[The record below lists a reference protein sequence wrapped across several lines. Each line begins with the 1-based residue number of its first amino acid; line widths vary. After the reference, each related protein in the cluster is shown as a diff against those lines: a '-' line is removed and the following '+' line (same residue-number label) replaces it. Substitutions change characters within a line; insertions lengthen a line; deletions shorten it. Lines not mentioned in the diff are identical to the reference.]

1 MQAPEHGMTG
11 GKTECGESSP
21 RKLSTPNK
29 MASSVSV
36 TAPTNMNNPASTN
49 TSPASQ
55 ATINNITNN
64 KSNISHNLPPRQGSA
79 RERALHAVEYYNSNV
94 LRVRVGAGLTAR
106 SSVNERHLMNARNAY
121 QSSAAASAAA
131 ASTGAYRLHSQHSDN
146 MYRSNSSLELLH
158 NESTSNGTHSNG
170 NGLHSERSH
179 PVPGLRREYGSHGS
193 IDALASTPPKS
204 ARGTSES
211 FFAML
216 QDYRPAV
223 LGVIGTDQR
232 SPGPVEYMKGKV
244 AEPSTVKSTAVI
256 PHNPNTTV
264 NTSLNSTNPTHTQQN
279 FLNESLSEDSIDRG
293 SPKLRSKLQRLW
305 GPKQTRSMSIAHPNV
320 ITNGITEDCSI
331 ASTLSAD
338 MEERQ
343 KRRAFA
349 HYDCQSLAANLGYAA
364 KLRGLLLARRRNTT
378 TGASAASML
387 NARSSTP
394 DSAQEN
400 VEDYGDGQGN
410 ELLENCPYFRNEI
423 GGEEEREVSLT
434 RFGNNINQKNAIHRP
449 ALAYGVSILESDPND
464 ALWKDNTCPF
474 QRIQRPI
481 ESVDTGARY
490 YRKYFIGQEHQNWFG
505 MDEQLGPVAISI
517 RREKLP
523 ETPQQQS
530 ERENSNAAKDAPH
543 LIRMIVRTSELL
555 TLRGS
560 VVEESIP
567 NTRGPG
573 KPATAKDI
581 VEYVAPDVQLPSLRL
596 GVSTQQ
602 CEQQL
607 LKLDEQGLT
616 NKYKVGI
623 LYCRAGQSTE
633 EDMYNNEEAGPAFSE
648 FLQAIGKTVCLKG
661 FEHYKAGLDNKTD
674 STGTHSLYATYQD
687 CEVMFHVSTMLPFT
701 PNNRQQLLRKRHIG
715 NDIVTIV
722 FQEPGS
728 LPFTPKNIRSQ
739 FQHVFVVVRAINPLT
754 DHTQYKVSVSR
765 SKEVPVF
772 GPPIRGSGIYSKG
785 KSFTDF
791 LLAKI
796 INAEN
801 AAHRSEKFATMATR
815 TRQEYLKDLATNYIT
830 TTLIESG
837 SKFSIF
843 SAGKKKDRQRP
854 KFSGSGI
861 QRGAFCWQVILHDG
875 GQFVDAFLGISH
887 DTFVLMEEC
896 SRQIVF
902 VTPCRSILGWSTNG
916 FCIRIYHHQSE
927 CITLSLRESAE
938 RDEQLEVIER
948 LRAVTPGCGAIELN
962 LRRNQLGQLG
972 FHVQPDGVVTQVEQ
986 QGQAWSAGLR
996 QGHRLVEICKVA
1008 VATLSHDEMVDL
1020 LKTSTQV
1027 TVTVIES
1034 HKDHSPR
1041 RGCFYPQCKFNIIN
1055 YEMDYDLDEPSK
1067 KPPKHKSVT
1076 HSSHRRFER
1085 NFSPPRSSNSSGY
1098 GTGSSSRSFG
1108 AQNNEN
1114 HANNMR
1120 FISGNGHDH
1129 TGTLTSSSSG
1139 HSSNDDRWYEILE
1152 VPEEEKP
1159 KHQQRYQKP
1168 PQYAQHPK
1176 LTTSNSVPVNNS
1188 RPLSVHDPKIATYAK
1203 LPVPRSNH
1211 SIASDDSHEV
1221 QLTRNLL
1228 KSTTPEGS
1236 QLDNCSIEPIY
1247 NLSRKSNE
1255 EELSNGIQNMDLSQL
1270 KRSQTANSVQ
1280 KPKSS
1285 KCFPFCSI
1293 KSFNEL
1299 LLK

>member
-1 MQAPEHGMTG
+1 MKKISSNFELIQISLLIYLQAPEHGMTG

-21 RKLSTPNK
+21 RKLSTTPNK
-29 MASSVSV
+29 MASPANAKS
-36 TAPTNMNNPASTN
+36 TTTNMNNPASTN
-49 TSPASQ
+49 LAPAST
-55 ATINNITNN
+55 AAINNTTNN
-64 KSNISHNLPPRQGSA
+64 KTNINHNLPPRQGSA

-121 QSSAAASAAA
+121 QSSLGAPS
-131 ASTGAYRLHSQHSDN
+131 STGAYRMHPQQTDN

-158 NESTSNGTHSNG
+158 NDATTNGNHTNG
-170 NGLHSERSH
+170 NGLHSDRTH

-244 AEPSTVKSTAVI
+244 VEPTTIVKSPVI
-256 PHNPNTTV
+256 AQNPNTTV
-264 NTSLNSTNPTHTQQN
+264 NASPNNTNTYTQPN
-279 FLNESLSEDSIDRG
+279 FMNESLSEDSIDRG
-293 SPKLRSKLQRLW
+293 SPKLRSKLTRLW
-305 GPKQTRSMSIAHPNV
+305 GPKQTRSMSIAHPAT
-320 ITNGITEDCSI
+320 ITNGVTEDCSI

-387 NARSSTP
+387 NTRSSTP

-400 VEDYGDGQGN
+400 ADDYGDGQNN
-410 ELLENCPYFRNEI
+410 ELLESCPFFRNEI

-449 ALAYGVSILESDPND
+449 ALAYGVSILESEPNE

-481 ESVDTGARY
+481 ESIDSGARY

-517 RREKLP
+517 KREKLP

-530 ERENSNAAKDAPH
+530 ERENLKDAKDAPH

-567 NTRGPG
+567 NTRGAG
-573 KPATAKDI
+573 KPAITKDI
-581 VEYVAPDVQLPSLRL
+581 VEYVAPDIQLSSLRL
-596 GVSTQQ
+596 GVSTPQ

-648 FLQAIGKTVCLKG
+648 FLQTIGKTVCLKG
-661 FEHYKAGLDNKTD
+661 FEQYKAGLDNKTD
-674 STGTHSLYATYQD
+674 STGTHSLYATHQD

-739 FQHVFVVVRAINPLT
+739 FQHVFVVVRAINPCT

-772 GPPIRGSGIYSKG
+772 GPPIRQSGIYSKG
-785 KSFTDF
+785 KSFTEF

-854 KFSGSGI
+854 KFNGSAI

-1041 RGCFYPQCKFNIIN
+1041 RGCFYSQCKFNIIN
-1055 YEMDYDLDEPSK
+1055 YEIDYDLDEPSK

-1098 GTGSSSRSFG
+1098 VTF
-1108 AQNNEN
+1108 
-1114 HANNMR
+1114 
-1120 FISGNGHDH
+1120 
-1129 TGTLTSSSSG
+1129 
-1139 HSSNDDRWYEILE
+1139 
-1152 VPEEEKP
+1152 
-1159 KHQQRYQKP
+1159 
-1168 PQYAQHPK
+1168 
-1176 LTTSNSVPVNNS
+1176 
-1188 RPLSVHDPKIATYAK
+1188 
-1203 LPVPRSNH
+1203 
-1211 SIASDDSHEV
+1211 SIW
-1221 QLTRNLL
+1221 NLY
-1228 KSTTPEGS
+1228 KTFFFV
-1236 QLDNCSIEPIY
+1236 
-1247 NLSRKSNE
+1247 
-1255 EELSNGIQNMDLSQL
+1255 IQ
-1270 KRSQTANSVQ
+1270 
-1280 KPKSS
+1280 
-1285 KCFPFCSI
+1285 
-1293 KSFNEL
+1293 
-1299 LLK
+1299 